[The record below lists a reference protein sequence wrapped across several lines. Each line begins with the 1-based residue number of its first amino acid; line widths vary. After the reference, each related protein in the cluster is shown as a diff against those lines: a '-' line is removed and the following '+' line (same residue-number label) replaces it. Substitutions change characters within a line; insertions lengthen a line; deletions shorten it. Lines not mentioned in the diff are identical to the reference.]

1 MHSVMAAGP
10 LNSGM
15 MGFVKAYAFDD
26 DPNQLA
32 FAIKNAAKDVDY
44 YVQMAEGAGVESV
57 MSKGP
62 LDALTSATMQ
72 GQGDQMV
79 SQMVDFYVQKF
90 NNNF

>member
-1 MHSVMAAGP
+1 MHCIMAAGP

-44 YVQMAEGAGVESV
+44 YVIYSSGFLFVH
-57 MSKGP
+57 
-62 LDALTSATMQ
+62 
-72 GQGDQMV
+72 
-79 SQMVDFYVQKF
+79 
-90 NNNF
+90 